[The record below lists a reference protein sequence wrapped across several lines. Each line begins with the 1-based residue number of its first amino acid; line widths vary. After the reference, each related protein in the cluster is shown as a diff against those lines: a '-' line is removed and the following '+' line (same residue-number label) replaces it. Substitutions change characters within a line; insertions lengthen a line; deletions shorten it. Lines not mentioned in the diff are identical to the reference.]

1 MSDKRI
7 WNSRMKDSRMKD
19 RRMIDS
25 RMTSRRMI
33 GSGMTSSR
41 MTSSGMADGSASA
54 QDAFDEDIFKETYR
68 EAYEHITPDRD
79 CLCRL
84 KDEMEELE
92 DRPRGMMIFGLLKP
106 VAAVSAALCMLI
118 VVFLPI
124 AAKGSAGVYN
134 VIAKYAPFL
143 ADFCLP
149 QKYSDSSNGI
159 IMQVEAVQVEGN
171 EAVALVSFS
180 NEEGEN
186 KIKGRVDMYDSY
198 SLRSYGAVSNI
209 GSASLLEYDP
219 EEGKAY
225 FKISVTGT
233 DEFDKARLV
242 LKVRMLLTERSSERQ
257 TVSLS
262 GLVRNP
268 ALKKEA
274 LCGLGG
280 NLNILENLPEGN
292 SYFRWTED
300 ESYRPAIT
308 VMDIRE
314 ATADMA
320 EASTIM
326 GIGYQDGILR
336 VQSCRGSFAESDRH
350 GRFYVVDPQGNE
362 KSPDA
367 GFSWHEE
374 VDGERLMFDED
385 WFLVE
390 EEDLEQ
396 IGMYVIIER
405 QEGCV
410 KGNWEVVF
418 GVEE

>member
-1 MSDKRI
+1 MLDRGILDRKIQNRKIQNKKIEDKKISDKRI
-7 WNSRMKDSRMKD
+7 WD
-19 RRMIDS
+19 RSISDKKG
-25 RMTSRRMI
+25 TDGNI
-33 GSGMTSSR
+33 SG
-41 MTSSGMADGSASA
+41 
-54 QDAFDEDIFKETYR
+54 QDAFDEDIFKDTYR
-68 EAYEHITPDRD
+68 EAYDRIAPDRD

-92 DRPRGMMIFGLLKP
+92 DRSRGMMIFALLKP
-106 VAAVSAALCMLI
+106 VAAVCAALCMLI

-209 GSASLLEYDP
+209 GSGSLLEYDP

-242 LKVRMLLTERSSERQ
+242 LHVRMLLTECGSERQ

-262 GLVRNP
+262 DLVRNP
-268 ALKKEA
+268 ALKREV
-274 LCGLGG
+274 LNGLGG

-308 VMDIRE
+308 VMDIRK

-320 EASTIM
+320 DVFTIM
-326 GIGYQDGILR
+326 GVGYQDGILR
-336 VQSCRGSFAESDRH
+336 VQSCRGTFAKSDRH

-362 KSPDA
+362 KIPDA

-390 EEDLEQ
+390 EEDLDQ

-405 QEGCV
+405 EEGCV

-418 GVEE
+418 GMEQ

>member
-7 WNSRMKDSRMKD
+7 SD
-19 RRMIDS
+19 RRTAGR
-25 RMTSRRMI
+25 RMTDRNASDGRLPDERVTDRNA
-33 GSGMTSSR
+33 SDKRLPDESMTDR
-41 MTSSGMADGSASA
+41 NISA
-54 QDAFDEDIFKETYR
+54 QGVFDEDIFKETYR
-68 EAYEHITPDRD
+68 EAYEHIAPDRD

-92 DRPRGMMIFGLLKP
+92 DRPRGMMIFRLLKP

-124 AAKGSAGVYN
+124 AAKGSVGVYN

-149 QKYSDSSNGI
+149 KKYSDSSGGI

-198 SLRSYGAVSNI
+198 GLKSYGTASYI
-209 GSASLLEYDP
+209 GSGSFLEYDS

-233 DEFDKARLV
+233 DGFDKARLV
-242 LKVRMLLTERSSERQ
+242 LYVRMLLTECSSERR

-268 ALKKEA
+268 AVKNEV

-280 NLNILENLPEGN
+280 NLNVLENLPEGN

-320 EASTIM
+320 DTFTIM

-374 VDGERLMFDED
+374 VDGERLMFDEA

-390 EEDLEQ
+390 EEDLDQ
-396 IGMYVIIER
+396 ISMYVEIER